1 MFKRKLKTIFLA
13 VLFCLGA
20 GNLFAVEEYV
30 SKVYKEIDVIFV
42 KQADKELAN
51 ILRENVE
58 DKYYYLMENY
68 TKKKVR
74 RLIIDNEYEFAMTAI
89 YIIIDNNID
98 GDFEDE
104 DAVDLYAAIAEA
116 YEIQQQYEKE
126 QEEKA
131 IAEAAKKE
139 AEKEKLIAATQK
151 DYNVV
156 TTAEG
161 KQVYVSS
168 KDERT
173 EKYRWNANFGMIDFG
188 VLTAASAAKPLMSE
202 GIALDVTYEYSIPK
216 SVVVGGD
223 LFFDFKFMAFNGGP
237 MEFNFEAAPKVAFPF
252 APKFFIRLGFSDLN
266 VLKSTQNH
274 LFSGIQARHRILE
287 DHLHVRSQITLVF
300 FRQLSGYVAS
310 VEDDL
315 AVGRVV
321 QPDDGA
327 PCGGFTGSGFADKAV
342 GLSLVDVEA
351 DAVHGLCCETAA
363 DPEVLLQILDM
374 KQRCSVL
381 THTAQPPSSSFLS

>member
-1 MFKRKLKTIFLA
+1 MKFIRKLKTVLLA

-30 SKVYKEIDVIFV
+30 SKVYKEIDIIFV
-42 KQADKELAN
+42 KQADQELAN

-139 AEKEKLIAATQK
+139 AQKEKILASAQK

-156 TTAEG
+156 TTSEG

-188 VLTAASAAKPLMSE
+188 IVSAEGLDKPAMSE
-202 GIALDVTYEYSIPK
+202 GISLDFTYEYAIPK
-216 SVVVGGD
+216 SVVIGAD
-223 LFFDFKFMAFNGGP
+223 LFFDFKFMEFNNGP
-237 MEFNFEAAPKVAFPF
+237 MEFNFEISPKVAFPF
-252 APKFFIRLGFSDLN
+252 AEKLFFRLGFSDLGILKNKDETVLAKNKELAEIQNAFYGN
-266 VLKSTQNH
+266 VVSPFLGVQLSNASLGKVGLNLDINY
-274 LFSGIQARHRILE
+274 LFSGIISGNYQALSFKGSAAIPFAELE
-287 DHLHVRSQITLVF
+287 RVKLVF
-300 FRQLSGYVAS
+300 NLGARDTLLIKNQGGIENHLSAIIGFG
-310 VEDDL
+310 VEN
-315 AVGRVV
+315 VIR
-321 QPDDGA
+321 
-327 PCGGFTGSGFADKAV
+327 
-342 GLSLVDVEA
+342 
-351 DAVHGLCCETAA
+351 
-363 DPEVLLQILDM
+363 
-374 KQRCSVL
+374 
-381 THTAQPPSSSFLS
+381 

>member
-1 MFKRKLKTIFLA
+1 MIARRLKLLFFTLILLLA
-13 VLFCLGA
+13 A

-30 SKVYKEIDVIFV
+30 SKVYKEIDIIFV
-42 KQADKELAN
+42 KQADDELAS

-104 DAVDLYAAIAEA
+104 DAVDLYATIAEA

-131 IAEAAKKE
+131 IAAAAKKQE
-139 AEKEKLIAATQK
+139 EKEKLIAATQK

-156 TTAEG
+156 TTSEG
-161 KQVYVSS
+161 KKVYVSS

-188 VLTAASAAKPLMSE
+188 IVSAKSVSKPLMSE
-202 GIALDVTYEYSIPK
+202 GIALDFTYEYSIPK
-216 SVVVGGD
+216 SIVIGGD
-223 LFFDFKFMAFNGGP
+223 LFFDFKFMQFNSGP
-237 MEFNFEAAPKVAFPF
+237 MEFNFEIAPKVAFPF
-252 APKFFIRLGFSDLN
+252 AEKLFFRLGFSDLG
-266 VLKSTQNH
+266 VLKNRQDTISAGVQEIQNALYGNVVTPLVGIQLSNALLGNIGLNLDVNYLLAGVITGDYQALSFKANAAIPFAELERVKLVFNVGARDTLLILKQGGTENH
-274 LFSGIQARHRILE
+274 LSAIIGFG
-287 DHLHVRSQITLVF
+287 
-300 FRQLSGYVAS
+300 
-310 VEDDL
+310 VEN
-315 AVGRVV
+315 VIR
-321 QPDDGA
+321 
-327 PCGGFTGSGFADKAV
+327 
-342 GLSLVDVEA
+342 
-351 DAVHGLCCETAA
+351 
-363 DPEVLLQILDM
+363 
-374 KQRCSVL
+374 
-381 THTAQPPSSSFLS
+381 

>member
-1 MFKRKLKTIFLA
+1 MMFKKKLKTIFLA

-30 SKVYKEIDVIFV
+30 SKVYKEIDVIFI

-51 ILRENVE
+51 ILRENVD

-98 GDFEDE
+98 GDFEDD

-116 YEIQQQYEKE
+116 YEIQQQYEAE
-126 QEEKA
+126 QEQKA
-131 IAEAAKKE
+131 LAEAAKKE

-156 TTAEG
+156 TTSEG

-168 KDERT
+168 KDERS

-188 VLTAASAAKPLMSE
+188 IVTAQNLEKPLMSE
-202 GIALDVTYEYSIPK
+202 GITLDFTYEYAIPK
-216 SVVVGGD
+216 SIVLGGD
-223 LFFDFKFMAFNGGP
+223 IFFDFKFMEFNNGP
-237 MEFNFEAAPKVAFPF
+237 MEYNFEIAPKVAFPF
-252 APKFFIRLGFSDLN
+252 ANKLFFRLGFSSLGVLKNKDETILARNKTLAQIQEAMYGNVVSPFLGVQLSNASLGKIGLNLDLN
-266 VLKSTQNH
+266 Y
-274 LFSGIQARHRILE
+274 LFSGLITGDYQGLSFKGSVAIPFAELE
-287 DHLHVRSQITLVF
+287 RVKLVF
-300 FRQLSGYVAS
+300 NLGARDTLLLLKQGGMENHLSAILGFG
-310 VEDDL
+310 VEN
-315 AVGRVV
+315 VIR
-321 QPDDGA
+321 
-327 PCGGFTGSGFADKAV
+327 
-342 GLSLVDVEA
+342 
-351 DAVHGLCCETAA
+351 
-363 DPEVLLQILDM
+363 
-374 KQRCSVL
+374 
-381 THTAQPPSSSFLS
+381 